1 MPIKITSVCADM
13 NRSNQQRK
21 WEIFSNFGSYGIYII
36 PNLLKSFLKKLA
48 NQQLRSYL
56 KINI

>member
-36 PNLLKSFLKKLA
+36 PNSAEIFLKKTCESAVKKLFED
-48 NQQLRSYL
+48 
-56 KINI
+56 